1 MRAQYRVAMHPY
13 YVSRLYSFLKILSHI
28 MDTAAALYDIMDTAA
43 ALYEPQPTRDWDV
56 PFHSD
61 DWAQGLELE
70 DCVEVGHHKQVS
82 TKKPSFR

>member
-13 YVSRLYSFLKILSHI
+13 YVSRLYSFLKILSH
-28 MDTAAALYDIMDTAA
+28 IMDTAA